1 MSNEHIL
8 VVDDEPFNLKI
19 IRASLSDDAYQL
31 DLAED
36 GNQAWDRLQDANV
49 QYDLIVLDRMMPGMD
64 GLTLLKKLKQEP
76 RYRNTPV
83 IMQTAAAA
91 PEQVADGLAAGA
103 YYYLTKP
110 YEPDAL
116 RVIVKSALETRTQ
129 SASLEKIARDCA
141 TVRPLLTKAE
151 FHFRTLEEANALVA
165 QFSQLCP
172 IPELAAMGLS
182 ELLINAVEHGN
193 LELSYADKTRLKW
206 EDGWELELAR
216 RLSMPAYRDR
226 QARVLIAVE
235 PDEIVFTIQDQGPGF
250 EWETYLEFSP
260 DRAFDPNGRGIAMA
274 RSLSFSAI
282 EYQGSGN
289 TVVARVKRE
298 PS

>member
-49 QYDLIVLDRMMPGMD
+49 LYDLIVLDRMMPGMD

-91 PEQVADGLAAGA
+91 PEQVAEGLAAGA

-116 RVIVKSALETRTQ
+116 RVIVKSALETRTK
-129 SASLEKIARDCA
+129 SATLEKIARDCA

-206 EDGWELELAR
+206 ENGWELELAR
-216 RLSMPAYRDR
+216 RLNMPAYRDR
-226 QARVLIAVE
+226 QARVFIAVE

-250 EWETYLEFSP
+250 EWENYLEFSP

-289 TVVARVKRE
+289 TVVARVKRAQT
-298 PS
+298 

>member
-49 QYDLIVLDRMMPGMD
+49 RYDLIVLDRMMPGMD
-64 GLTLLKKLKQEP
+64 GLTLLNKLKQEP

-91 PEQVADGLAAGA
+91 PEQVAEGLAAGA

-116 RVIVKSALETRTQ
+116 RVIVKSALESRTQ
-129 SASLEKIARDCA
+129 SATLEKIARDCA

-226 QARVLIAVE
+226 QARVFIAVE

-250 EWETYLEFSP
+250 EWENYLEFSP

-274 RSLSFSAI
+274 RSLSFSTI

-289 TVVARVKRE
+289 TVVARVKRAQT
-298 PS
+298 

>member
-49 QYDLIVLDRMMPGMD
+49 RYDLIVLDRMMPGMD
-64 GLTLLKKLKQEP
+64 GLTLLKKLKQEA

-91 PEQVADGLAAGA
+91 PEQVAEGLAAGA

-172 IPELAAMGLS
+172 IPDLAAMGLS

-193 LELSYADKTRLKW
+193 LELSYADRTRLKW

-216 RLSMPAYRDR
+216 RISMPVYRDR

-235 PDEIVFTIQDQGPGF
+235 PDEIVFTIQDQGSGF
-250 EWETYLEFSP
+250 AWEKYLEFSP

-289 TVVARVKRE
+289 TVVARVKRVQ
-298 PS
+298 P

>member
-1 MSNEHIL
+1 MNNEHIL

-19 IRASLSDDAYQL
+19 IRASLSDDGYQL

-36 GNQAWDRLQDANV
+36 GIQAWDRLQDANV

-64 GLTLLKKLKQEP
+64 GLTLLQKLKQEP

-129 SASLEKIARDCA
+129 SATLEKIARDCA

-216 RLSMPAYRDR
+216 RLSMPAYQDR
-226 QARVLIAVE
+226 QARVFIAVE

-250 EWETYLEFSP
+250 EWDKYLEFSP

-298 PS
+298 QP

>member
-36 GNQAWDRLQDANV
+36 GKQAWDRLQDANV

-91 PEQVADGLAAGA
+91 PEQVAEGLAAGA

-129 SASLEKIARDCA
+129 SATLEKIAKDCA
-141 TVRPLLTKAE
+141 TVRPLLTQAE
-151 FHFRTLEEANALVA
+151 FHFRTLAEANALVA

-216 RLSMPAYRDR
+216 RLSMPAYRER
-226 QARVLIAVE
+226 MARVYIAVE

-250 EWETYLEFSP
+250 EWEKYLEFSP

-298 PS
+298 P

>member
-91 PEQVADGLAAGA
+91 PEQVAEGLAAGA

-129 SASLEKIARDCA
+129 SATLEKIAKDCA

-216 RLSMPAYRDR
+216 RLSMPAYRER
-226 QARVLIAVE
+226 QARVFITVD

-250 EWETYLEFSP
+250 EWEKYLEFSP

-274 RSLSFSAI
+274 RSLSFSSI

-289 TVVARVKRE
+289 IVMARVKRE
-298 PS
+298 HT